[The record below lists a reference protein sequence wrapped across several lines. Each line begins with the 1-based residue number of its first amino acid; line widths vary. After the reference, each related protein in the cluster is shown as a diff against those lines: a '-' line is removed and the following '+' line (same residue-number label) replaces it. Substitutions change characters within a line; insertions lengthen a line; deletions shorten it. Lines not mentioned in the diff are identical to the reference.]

1 MHSPFRHVARRVG
14 MASRRIAPGAHRLFC
29 LLTLLAAAFSACQP
43 PPHGAAGTDW
53 DSVPLPRDTVRLG
66 KMLDS
71 LRLRNDKRGIAE
83 VANRLGKSYR
93 NESLFARAIVAH
105 NEALAAAEAV
115 GDHLQIVHTLNN
127 LGTVYRRL
135 GLFAVAADYHYKS
148 LDVAQKLPQDLP
160 TSVKAKVM
168 SLNGLGN
175 IYITL
180 GNHALAEQT
189 LRLALDGERQLG
201 SALGM
206 AINYANIGSI
216 FESRG
221 MIDSAAAYY
230 DISMRLNREAGS
242 DLGIALCHTYI
253 GSVHEKRGEK
263 SLAIKEYETAYTMMR
278 DNNDEWHTLQPC
290 LALARISMAANEK
303 AKALQHLDKARRT
316 ALRINSAEHLVDIYK
331 LYYALYNS
339 EGDPRNALR
348 AYMRADAL
356 TDSIMSVKT
365 INEVQNVRM
374 EMERTRHK
382 RQVEQAEL
390 EAMRQKEQKLM
401 GFAMLIATVIALT
414 LIVHVLRN
422 TKRINRLMAENN
434 AKMEKQN
441 AEITAGINYALRIQQ
456 SILPKLN
463 FFRGYGD
470 GGCFAFFMPCHI
482 VSGDFYWA
490 RTNGSVD
497 AIVCADCTGHGV
509 PGAFMT
515 MIGTT
520 ILNDLFAHSPD
531 PTPAAMLEDLHES
544 LIGILQ
550 QSGDENT
557 RDGMDLTIVIFDRK
571 RGKASVASAKRP
583 VYLYRGGERMEIAA
597 AMVKRGIGERAYNRE
612 NRPFRSVE
620 LDIAAGDTLYM
631 GTDGLSDLFGGP
643 GRRRFTKKRVMG
655 MMDAI
660 VGLPIEKQREAVER
674 TYYDWLTSCGNIPEE
689 EREQLDDVLF
699 MGVRF

>member
-1 MHSPFRHVARRVG
+1 MHPPFRHVARGVG
-14 MASRRIAPGAHRLFC
+14 TASRHIVPDAGRLLS
-29 LLTLLAAAFSACQP
+29 LLIFFAAALSACQP
-43 PPHGAAGTDW
+43 PPSDAPGTDW
-53 DSVPLPRDTVRLG
+53 ETVSLPRDTVRLR

-71 LRLRNDKRGIAE
+71 LRLRDDKHGIAA
-83 VANRLGKSYR
+83 VANRLGRSYR

-105 NEALAAAEAV
+105 SEALAAAEAID
-115 GDHLQIVHTLNN
+115 DHLQIVHTLNN

-135 GLFAVAADYHYKS
+135 GLFAVAADYHYRS
-148 LDVAQKLPQDLP
+148 LNAAQKLPQDQP
-160 TSVKAKVM
+160 TSIKAKVV

-180 GNHALAEQT
+180 GNHTLAEQA
-189 LRLALDGERQLG
+189 LRQALDGERQLG

-253 GSVHEKRGEK
+253 GSVHEKRGDK
-263 SLAIKEYETAYTMMR
+263 TLATKEYETAYTMMR
-278 DNNDEWHTLQPC
+278 NNNDEWHTLQPC

-303 AKALQHLDKARRT
+303 AKALQYLDKARET
-316 ALRINSAEHLVDIYK
+316 ALRINSAEHLVDTYK

-382 RQVEQAEL
+382 RQVAQAEL
-390 EAMRQKEQKLM
+390 EATRQRDQKLTS
-401 GFAMLIATVIALT
+401 FALLTATVIALA
-414 LIVHVLRN
+414 LIVYVLRN
-422 TKRINRLMAENN
+422 TKRVNRLMAENN
-434 AKMEKQN
+434 AKIEKQN
-441 AEITAGINYALRIQQ
+441 AEITASINYALRIQQ

-463 FFRGYGD
+463 FFRGYGQ
-470 GGCFAFFMPCHI
+470 GGCFAFFAPCHI

-490 RTNGSVD
+490 RTNGDID

-520 ILNDLFAHSPD
+520 ILNDLFAHSPA

-550 QSGDENT
+550 QSGDENS
-557 RDGMDLTIVIFDRK
+557 RDGMDMTIVIFDRK

-583 VYLYRGGERMEIAA
+583 VYLYRGGKRMEIAD
-597 AMVKRGIGERAYNRE
+597 AMVKRSIGERAYNRE
-612 NRPFRSVE
+612 NKPFRSVE

-643 GRRRFTKKRVMG
+643 GRHRFTKRRVIS

-674 TYYDWLTSCGNIPEE
+674 TYYEWLTDCGNIAED
-689 EREQLDDVLF
+689 EREQPDDVLF